1 MVETQGTS
9 MNTFLSYVNNI
20 LMIRNFAVHGAP
32 PVCYTPFA
40 NCLKHIVNKPY
51 SALYVRYSTHFTN
64 GEIEALER

>member
-1 MVETQGTS
+1 
-9 MNTFLSYVNNI
+9 
-20 LMIRNFAVHGAP
+20 MIRKFAVDGAP